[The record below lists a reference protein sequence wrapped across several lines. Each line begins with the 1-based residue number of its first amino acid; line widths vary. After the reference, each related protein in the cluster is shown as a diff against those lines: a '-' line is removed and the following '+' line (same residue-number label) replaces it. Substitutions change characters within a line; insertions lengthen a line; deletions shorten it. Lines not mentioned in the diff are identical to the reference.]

1 MYDDILVPT
10 DGSEGT
16 AETLRHA
23 LHIAEDNDATIH
35 ALFVVDKRIY
45 LAADED
51 ERESLAEE
59 LTETGEAALAEVSD
73 AAETAGVPVRTELR
87 RGVPYRDILTYAED
101 ADVDLVVMGT
111 HARTAKDRI
120 THLGSTTERVV
131 KNSERPVL
139 TVRMPVAED

>member
-23 LHIAEDNDATIH
+23 LHIAEDNDATLH
-35 ALFVVDKRIY
+35 GLYVVDKRIY
-45 LAADED
+45 FA
-51 ERESLAEE
+51 AEE
-59 LTETGEAALAEVSD
+59 ADREDVASDIGADGEDALAEVSA
-73 AAETAGVPVRTELR
+73 AAEDAGVPVRTELR
-87 RGVPYRDILTYAED
+87 RGVPYRDILSYAAD
-101 ADVDLVVMGT
+101 AEIDLIVMGT

-139 TVRMPVAED
+139 TARMPIEE

>member
-16 AETLRHA
+16 GETLRHA
-23 LHIAEDNDATIH
+23 LHIAEDNDATLH
-35 ALFVVDKRIY
+35 GLFVVDKRIY
-45 LAADED
+45 FAADEG
-51 ERESLAEE
+51 EREDVAQNI
-59 LTETGEAALAEVSD
+59 TADGEDALAVVSD
-73 AAETAGVPVRTELR
+73 AAEDADVPVRTELR
-87 RGVPYRDILTYAED
+87 RGVPYRDILAYAED

-139 TVRMPVAED
+139 TVRMKVEG